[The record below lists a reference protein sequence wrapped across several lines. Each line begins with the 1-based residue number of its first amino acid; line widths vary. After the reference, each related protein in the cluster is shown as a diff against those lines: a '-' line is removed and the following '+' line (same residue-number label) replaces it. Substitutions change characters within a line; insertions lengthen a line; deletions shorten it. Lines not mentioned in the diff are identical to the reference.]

1 MGQLV
6 GIVVTLASLAVTS
19 GVAYSPE
26 GLQRRLDKAKRPTSW
41 QKRLDKALLDVDKN
55 PQQRIRLLQK
65 VAGDGKK
72 IVSDVRVAAAE
83 VQEKGIGK
91 GHPLLLDLLFPD
103 GTTARSD
110 LEGLV
115 ALRKQLPELTKGL
128 APPTVEQL
136 RAAAPAAPI
145 DPTRVARALADLAG
159 DERKQRELLQE
170 AKNALR
176 STPKGL
182 ETPKYRVLRSWRAG
196 PGALDG
202 VIELRSYPPFT
213 VARKGMGGAGF
224 GAFETPYP
232 HGTRTHPLPPR
243 YPNPRA
249 GFGAVEGGGAGFNA
263 LASYLF
269 GDNADGAAMAMTT
282 PVGIDVSGGGA
293 ASSMSFV
300 LPRDAARAPP
310 RPNADGGVTLDEVPA
325 RIVAVKA
332 FAGVVTD
339 GEVRRQR
346 DALEAAIEADG
357 GTAPV
362 EAGAF
367 SVLQYNAPYAIPW
380 RRRNELAIVVSEVMA
395 GEKAA
400 SAGDAAAGDA
410 EAAPAGEAAGEREG
424 REGVSSW
431 YDAGVRL

>member
-202 VIELRSYPPFT
+202 VVELRSYPPFT

-224 GAFETPYP
+224 G
-232 HGTRTHPLPPR
+232 
-243 YPNPRA
+243 A

-310 RPNADGGVTLDEVPA
+310 RPNADGGVALDEVPA

-380 RRRNELAIVVSEVMA
+380 RRRNELAIVVSEVVA
-395 GEKAA
+395 EEEAA
-400 SAGDAAAGDA
+400 SAGEAAAGDA
-410 EAAPAGEAAGEREG
+410 EVAPADEAAGEREG

-431 YDAGVRL
+431 YDTGVRL

>member
-159 DERKQRELLQE
+159 DERKRRELLQE

-213 VARKGMGGAGF
+213 VARKGMGG
-224 GAFETPYP
+224 
-232 HGTRTHPLPPR
+232 
-243 YPNPRA
+243 A

-310 RPNADGGVTLDEVPA
+310 RPNADGGVTLDKVPA

>member
-1 MGQLV
+1 MGQHV
-6 GIVVTLASLAVTS
+6 GIIVTLASLAVTS

-110 LEGLV
+110 LEGFV
-115 ALRKQLPELTKGL
+115 ALRKQLPELAKGL

-202 VIELRSYPPFT
+202 VVELRSYPPFT
-213 VARKGMGGAGF
+213 VARKGMG
-224 GAFETPYP
+224 
-232 HGTRTHPLPPR
+232 
-243 YPNPRA
+243 A
-249 GFGAVEGGGAGFNA
+249 GFGAVEGRGAGFNA

-325 RIVAVKA
+325 RLVAVKA

-380 RRRNELAIVVSEVMA
+380 RRRNELAVVVSEVVA
-395 GEKAA
+395 EEEAA
-400 SAGDAAAGDA
+400 SAGEAAAGDA
-410 EAAPAGEAAGEREG
+410 EAASAGETAGEREG